1 MLGGAPLAFRGASSR
16 PELLEDGGW
25 NEGVF
30 EKSSCI
36 GMLLFERID
45 PGVSALEEVSLVGDS
60 DLARSVIAKSI
71 SSTHPHHPAMAA
83 QWAPRKEH

>member
-1 MLGGAPLAFRGASSR
+1 MLGGAPLAFRGGSSSS
-16 PELLEDGGW
+16 ELLEDGGW

-36 GMLLFERID
+36 GMLLFERND
-45 PGVSALEEVSLVGDS
+45 RGVPALEEVSLVGDS
-60 DLARSVIAKSI
+60 DLARSVIAESI

-83 QWAPRKEH
+83 Q